1 MKCVI
6 YLRVST
12 DQQTESGLGLEAQ
25 RNLCLKFVAEN
36 GNHQFLEFVDEGYS
50 GALSIEK
57 RPNLLRA
64 IDSLCEGDLIIVA
77 KRDRLGRDII
87 VNAMIES
94 AITRKKAK
102 LFSASGDFKCDD
114 EPTSI
119 LMRRMMDAFSE
130 YERLIIGERTR
141 AALQAKKNRGERV
154 GYIPYGF
161 RLHEDGIHLKIDEK
175 EQFNLNLMRQ
185 LAIDGLSLR
194 QIAQHLNNC
203 KIHNRNGPWNHVS
216 ICRITKNKR
225 PIPYQ
230 N

>member
-1 MKCVI
+1 MKSVI

-25 RNLCLKFVAEN
+25 REICQKYVKEN
-36 GNHQFLEFVDEGYS
+36 GNHECLEFIDEGLS
-50 GALSIEK
+50 GALSMEK
-57 RPNLLRA
+57 RPGMLSA
-64 IDSLCEGDLIIVA
+64 IDSLCKGDFLVIA

-94 AITRKKAK
+94 AIARKKAK
-102 LFSASGDFKCDD
+102 LVSASGDFKSDD

-141 AALQAKKNRGERV
+141 LALQAKKNRGERI

-161 RLHEDGIHLKIDEK
+161 QLHEDGVHLRINEQEK
-175 EQFNLNLMRQ
+175 FNLNLMRQ
-185 LAIDGLSLR
+185 LTIDGLSLR

-203 KIHNRNGPWNHVS
+203 KIYNRNGPWNHVS
-216 ICRITKNKR
+216 IQRVSKGKR
-225 PIPYQ
+225 PVP
-230 N
+230 

>member
-1 MKCVI
+1 MKYVI

-25 RNLCLKFVAEN
+25 RQMCQKYVMEN
-36 GNHQFLEFVDEGYS
+36 GNHESIEFVDEGLS

-57 RPNLLRA
+57 RPNLLKA
-64 IDSLCEGDLIIVA
+64 IDSLHEGDFIVVA

-94 AITRKKAK
+94 AIARKKAK
-102 LFSASGDFKCDD
+102 LVSASGDFKCDD

-154 GYIPYGF
+154 GHIPYGF
-161 RLHEDGIHLKIDEK
+161 KLHEDGVHLSINDDEQFHLK
-175 EQFNLNLMRQ
+175 LMRE
-185 LAIDGLSLR
+185 LTIDGLSLR
-194 QIAQHLNNC
+194 QIALHLNNS
-203 KIHNRNGPWNHVS
+203 KIFNRNGPWNHVS
-216 ICRITKNKR
+216 VKR
-225 PIPYQ
+225 VMK
-230 N
+230 

>member
-1 MKCVI
+1 MKYVI

-25 RNLCLKFVAEN
+25 REICQKYIKEN
-36 GNHQFLEFVDEGYS
+36 GNHEFQEFVDDGYS

-64 IDSLCEGDLIIVA
+64 IDSLCEGDFIIVA

-94 AITRKKAK
+94 AIARKKAK
-102 LFSASGDFKCDD
+102 LVSASGDFKSDD

-119 LMRRMMDAFSE
+119 LVRRMMDAFSE

-141 AALQAKKNRGERV
+141 AALQAKKNRNERV

-161 RLHEDGIHLKIDEK
+161 KLSEDGIHLETDKDE
-175 EQFNLNLMRQ
+175 QYNLKLMRQ
-185 LAIDGLSLR
+185 MRIEGKTLR
-194 QIAQHLNNC
+194 EIATEMNFYKRLNR
-203 KIHNRNGPWNHVS
+203 KGPWNHVS
-216 ICRITKNKR
+216 VFRVTKTER
-225 PIPYQ
+225 PLYW
-230 N
+230 

>member
-1 MKCVI
+1 MKYVI

-25 RNLCLKFVAEN
+25 RQMCQKYVLEN
-36 GNHQFLEFVDEGYS
+36 GNHHSLEFVDEGLS

-57 RPNLLRA
+57 RPNLLKA
-64 IDSLCEGDLIIVA
+64 IDSLSEGDFIIVA

-94 AITRKKAK
+94 AIARKKAK
-102 LFSASGDFKCDD
+102 LVSASGDFKCDD

-141 AALQAKKNRGERV
+141 AALQAKKNRNERV
-154 GYIPYGF
+154 GYIPYGMK
-161 RLHEDGIHLKIDEK
+161 LCEDGIHLEEDEK
-175 EQFNLNLMRQ
+175 EQWILDYIHKLLNQ
-185 LAIDGLSLR
+185 GISLR
-194 QIAQHLNNC
+194 NITHHLNSNFFE
-203 KIHNRNGPWNHVS
+203 NRKKGKWTHVS
-216 ICRITKNKR
+216 VHRVSKSKR
-225 PIPYQ
+225 PVP
-230 N
+230 